1 MIYGEILAGGS
12 GTRMGNTE
20 MPKQFL
26 MLGDRPIIIHTIEQ
40 FLINQSFS
48 KIIVCC
54 PKEWVSYTED
64 LLEKYNIDTN
74 RVDIAV
80 GGSTRNETIINGCKL
95 IEEKYGI
102 TDKDIIVTHDAVRP
116 FVNQRILDDNI
127 KLAKKYAAIDTV
139 VSATDTIVYSKD
151 GKIISDIP
159 NRKECFQGQTPQ
171 TFNIKKLMALFN
183 SLTVKE
189 KEILTDG
196 CKIFS
201 LKGESVGLVDGEV
214 YNIKL
219 TTLYDLKIANAILM
233 EKDEKW

>member
-20 MPKQFL
+20 MPKQYL

-80 GGSTRNETIINGCKL
+80 GGSTRNETIMNGCKL
-95 IEEKYGI
+95 IEEKYGL

-127 KLAKKYAAIDTV
+127 KLSKKYAAI
-139 VSATDTIVYSKD
+139 DTIVYSKD

-171 TFNIKKLMALFN
+171 TFNIKKLIALFN

-219 TTLYDLKIANAILM
+219 TTLYDLKIAKAILM
-233 EKDEKW
+233 EKDEK

>member
-48 KIIVCC
+48 KIVVCC
-54 PKEWVSYTED
+54 PKECVSYAED
-64 LLEKYNIDTN
+64 LLEKYNIDTD
-74 RVDIAV
+74 RVEVTA
-80 GGSTRNETIINGCKL
+80 GGSTRNETIMNGCKL
-95 IEEKYGI
+95 IEEKYGL
-102 TDKDIIVTHDAVRP
+102 TDKDIVVTHDAVRP

-127 KLAKKYAAIDTV
+127 KLAKKFDAVDTV
-139 VSATDTIVYSKD
+139 IPATDTIVYSKD
-151 GKIISDIP
+151 GKVITEIP
-159 NRKECFQGQTPQ
+159 DRKECYQGQTPQ
-171 TFNIKKLMALFN
+171 TFNIKKLMELFE
-183 SLTVKE
+183 SLNKKE

-201 LKGESVGLVDGEV
+201 LKGENVGLVDGEV

-219 TTLYDLKIANAILM
+219 TTLYDLKIARAILM
-233 EKDEKW
+233 GKDEK